1 MASPATVPI
10 LQLVNIDRGQ
20 HRLAVQVI
28 DGDTVIQQSPTVT
41 FTLQR
46 MHKR

>member
-1 MASPATVPI
+1 
-10 LQLVNIDRGQ
+10 
-20 HRLAVQVI
+20 VQVI

-46 MHKR
+46 VHKR